1 MRRFNVA
8 VGALALLS
16 LLGTRPAGSQVART
30 SAEMRTP
37 LHLLG
42 PGAMFVVSAVET
54 RTTAQPI
61 EIQVRFFDDADRLVK
76 QVEGEFG
83 PARPLIVSLRRAELR
98 SRDTF
103 APVRAVVNVSGTGG
117 FGGNQAAVRFELVLK
132 GGGGGCGGGCFT
144 CPREINGLPVACLPG
159 GGGNPDV
166 NIYCPDGAAF
176 LSAYT
181 VE

>member
-1 MRRFNVA
+1 MSRLTVA

-30 SAEMRTP
+30 SAEIKTP
-37 LHLLG
+37 LHLVG
-42 PGAMFVVSAVET
+42 PGARLVVTAVET
-54 RTTAQPI
+54 RSTAPPI
-61 EIQVRFFDDADRLVK
+61 EIQVSFYDDRDRLVK
-76 QVEGEFG
+76 RVDDEFG
-83 PARPLIVSLRRAELR
+83 PARPLIVPITRGELR
-98 SRDTF
+98 SLDPL
-103 APVRAVVNVSGTGG
+103 APVRAVVNLKSTGG
-117 FGGNQAAVRFELVLK
+117 FGGNQAAVRFDLVLK

-176 LSAYT
+176 LSAYDI
-181 VE
+181 E